1 MAIDQYHPHR
11 HLVGTPSLPV
21 NVRRRFSLKVLWDPR
36 SPSEATQPQEP
47 EKLSQEYIVDEP
59 GKTPN
64 CDCPSLNKTL
74 KKKKRQILLGNC
86 LETTPRAAHTY
97 LGFVILAQG
106 SFISAGKAFQD
117 KAPSTLSTVL
127 KIPRQNRL

>member
-1 MAIDQYHPHR
+1 MSLEKHQIAIAQ
-11 HLVGTPSLPV
+11 VST
-21 NVRRRFSLKVLWDPR
+21 
-36 SPSEATQPQEP
+36 
-47 EKLSQEYIVDEP
+47 KLF
-59 GKTPN
+59 
-64 CDCPSLNKTL
+64 

>member
-1 MAIDQYHPHR
+1 MSLEKHQIAIAQ
-11 HLVGTPSLPV
+11 VST
-21 NVRRRFSLKVLWDPR
+21 
-36 SPSEATQPQEP
+36 
-47 EKLSQEYIVDEP
+47 KLF
-59 GKTPN
+59 
-64 CDCPSLNKTL
+64 
-74 KKKKRQILLGNC
+74 KKKRQILLGNC